1 MPSGR
6 GNSTDAERGSGVRRK
21 KMRGRLYGNS
31 FLFTKVSQVKQWEW
45 RRNKEICLLLPPAP
59 HHTPSRAPMWPLT
72 KQGEK
77 RRAGEMEAFCIG
89 ILKTIFLSC
98 LCRWAGSCD
107 YYD

>member
-45 RRNKEICLLLPPAP
+45 RRNKEICKVVSSSLLLPITHP
-59 HHTPSRAPMWPLT
+59 HVPPCGLLLNRERREEL
-72 KQGEK
+72 EK
-77 RRAGEMEAFCIG
+77 WKHFVLA
-89 ILKTIFLSC
+89 
-98 LCRWAGSCD
+98 
-107 YYD
+107 Y